1 MEERGIL
8 KHTIVHGVFVGQ
20 ARSGKNSLM
29 ERLLGQMPKQLSPS
43 TGVAESTI
51 QVKVTQKSSNVT
63 TNVEGSI
70 WSEMDSDDEAIKLV
84 IVSQNFESQTQQ
96 ELETHQEP
104 ELKVSENVN
113 TSSAPRFRRK
123 HIRSLFLSLK
133 KGLLGLLTRQVPPAA
148 STNNV
153 VPSQVQ
159 QSGHQPQLTRA
170 NTRVNDSFIPPKQIF
185 QDALR
190 NKGFESLQ
198 QHFLKSWSLY
208 LTNTGGQIEF
218 QEVLPLLVSGPSMF
232 FFTFRLDR
240 NLSEQYIVEYELSDG
255 TKAHPYKSTL
265 STIDSIYQTL
275 ASLPWAHLCMKIYT
289 RGTFHCDQK
298 SSLLVHTKIT

>member
-113 TSSAPRFRRK
+113 TSSAPRFIRR

-133 KGLLGLLTRQVPPAA
+133 KGLSGLLTRQVPPAA
-148 STNNV
+148 SSNNI
-153 VPSQVQ
+153 PSQLQ
-159 QSGHQPQLTRA
+159 QSGHQSQLTWE
-170 NTRVNDSFIPPKQIF
+170 NTQVNDSFIPPKQIF
-185 QDALR
+185 LEALR
-190 NKGFESLQ
+190 NKGLESLQ
-198 QHFLKSWSLY
+198 QHFLKAWSLY

-240 NLSEQYIVEYELSDG
+240 NLSEQYIVEYEFSDG
-255 TKAHPYKSTL
+255 TKALPYKSTL

-275 ASLPWAHLCMKIYT
+275 ASISAM
-289 RGTFHCDQK
+289 GTFVYEDLHK
-298 SSLLVHTKIT
+298 TRSLLFCPILFYQI